1 MCSVLPMKG
10 RKMLLTLFNE
20 SFVGVSVVYNKK
32 AVTLQRPPQRETKK
46 TYYKPFKKPIMARQ
60 RTSARTSAQET
71 TTSANVLTLQ
81 VTNDNFA
88 AIREAL
94 KEGKQVRVNDKVNL
108 TGYIANTETISAN
121 GRKVRTPFYYVGE
134 DDKKYT
140 SYQLKAVLGIEPETK
155 GERKKETFSS
165 LYERLSLMADEA
177 TEEELQTAASFFAEK
192 AEEKRR
198 QAAKAIEEEKKTL
211 IERLKALGVTI

>member
-1 MCSVLPMKG
+1 
-10 RKMLLTLFNE
+10 
-20 SFVGVSVVYNKK
+20 
-32 AVTLQRPPQRETKK
+32 
-46 TYYKPFKKPIMARQ
+46 MARQ
-60 RTSARTSAQET
+60 RTSARTSANET
-71 TTSANVLTLQ
+71 TTNANVLSLQ
-81 VTNDNFA
+81 VTNENFA
-88 AIREAL
+88 SIREAL
-94 KEGKQVRVNDKVNL
+94 KGGKQVNVNGKVNL

-134 DDKKYT
+134 GDKKYT

-155 GERKKETFSS
+155 GERKKETFAS

-177 TEEELQTAASFFAEK
+177 TEEELQTAATFFTQK

-198 QAAKAIEEEKKTL
+198 QAAEAIEEEKKTL

>member
-1 MCSVLPMKG
+1 MSRQAK
-10 RKMLLTLFNE
+10 NAANNA
-20 SFVGVSVVYNKK
+20 VSEN
-32 AVTLQRPPQRETKK
+32 TQ
-46 TYYKPFKKPIMARQ
+46 
-60 RTSARTSAQET
+60 SAI
-71 TTSANVLTLQ
+71 TLQ
-81 VTNDNFA
+81 VTNENFA

-94 KEGKQVRVNDKVNL
+94 KEGKQVRVNDKVSL
-108 TGYIANTETISAN
+108 TGYIANTETISAS

-165 LYERLSLMADEA
+165 LYERLSLMAEEA

-198 QAAKAIEEEKKTL
+198 EAEQARENEKAKLLA
-211 IERLKALGVTI
+211 RLAELGVTI

>member
-1 MCSVLPMKG
+1 M
-10 RKMLLTLFNE
+10 T
-20 SFVGVSVVYNKK
+20 
-32 AVTLQRPPQRETKK
+32 QR
-46 TYYKPFKKPIMARQ
+46 

-71 TTSANVLTLQ
+71 TTNAITLQ
-81 VTNDNFA
+81 VTNENFA

-94 KEGKQVRVNDKVNL
+94 KEGKHVNVNGKVSL

-134 DDKKYT
+134 GEKKYT
-140 SYQLKAVLGIEPETK
+140 SYQLKAILGIEPETK

-177 TEEELQTAASFFAEK
+177 TEEELQMAATFFTQK

-198 QAAKAIEEEKKTL
+198 AAEQAREDEKAKLLA
-211 IERLKALGVTI
+211 RLAELGVTLK

>member
-1 MCSVLPMKG
+1 
-10 RKMLLTLFNE
+10 
-20 SFVGVSVVYNKK
+20 
-32 AVTLQRPPQRETKK
+32 
-46 TYYKPFKKPIMARQ
+46 MARKPKNAANNAVSENTQ
-60 RTSARTSAQET
+60 
-71 TTSANVLTLQ
+71 SANVQSFVTLS
-81 VTNDNFA
+81 VSNENFQLV
-88 AIREAL
+88 RETL
-94 KEGKQVRVNDKVNL
+94 KEGKHVRVNDKVNL

-134 DDKKYT
+134 GDKKYT

-155 GERKKETFSS
+155 GERKKETFAN

-177 TEEELQTAASFFAEK
+177 TQEELQTAATFFTQK

-198 QAAKAIEEEKKTL
+198 QAEQAIEEEKKTL

>member
-1 MCSVLPMKG
+1 MS
-10 RKMLLTLFNE
+10 RKPKNAANNA
-20 SFVGVSVVYNKK
+20 VS
-32 AVTLQRPPQRETKK
+32 
-46 TYYKPFKKPIMARQ
+46 
-60 RTSARTSAQET
+60 ET
-71 TTSANVLTLQ
+71 TTNAITLQ
-81 VTNDNFA
+81 VTNENFA

-94 KEGKQVRVNDKVNL
+94 KEGKQVNVNGKIAL
-108 TGYIANTETISAN
+108 TGYIANTESISAN

-155 GERKKETFSS
+155 GERKKETFAS

-177 TEEELQTAASFFAEK
+177 TEEELQTAASFFAQK

-198 QAAKAIEEEKKTL
+198 AAEQAREDEKTKL
-211 IERLKALGVTI
+211 LARLAELGVTL

>member
-1 MCSVLPMKG
+1 MTQRG
-10 RKMLLTLFNE
+10 RR
-20 SFVGVSVVYNKK
+20 
-32 AVTLQRPPQRETKK
+32 AQ
-46 TYYKPFKKPIMARQ
+46 
-60 RTSARTSAQET
+60 SASENT
-71 TTSANVLTLQ
+71 TNATTLQ
-81 VTNDNFA
+81 VTNENFA

-94 KEGKQVRVNDKVNL
+94 KEGKKVNVNGKIDL

-134 DDKKYT
+134 GDKKYT

-155 GERKKETFSS
+155 GERKKETFAN

-177 TEEELQTAASFFAEK
+177 TEEELQMAATFFTQK

-198 QAAKAIEEEKKTL
+198 QAAEAIEEEKKTL